1 LYTCHKASI
10 GTSQAYKLLQ
20 VSDGGFKNIG
30 CIKRDFQK
38 YYRGLRDKIK
48 NADGQLFVAQLERKE
63 VNSVSFYD
71 FAVDEEGKLVYIF
84 LADATSRKNYT
95 HFGEIWF
102 LLIPHIAQ
110 TSII

>member
-1 LYTCHKASI
+1 
-10 GTSQAYKLLQ
+10 
-20 VSDGGFKNIG
+20 
-30 CIKRDFQK
+30 
-38 YYRGLRDKIK
+38 
-48 NADGQLFVAQLERKE
+48 
-63 VNSVSFYD
+63 VSFYD

-84 LADATSRKNYT
+84 WADATSRKNYT